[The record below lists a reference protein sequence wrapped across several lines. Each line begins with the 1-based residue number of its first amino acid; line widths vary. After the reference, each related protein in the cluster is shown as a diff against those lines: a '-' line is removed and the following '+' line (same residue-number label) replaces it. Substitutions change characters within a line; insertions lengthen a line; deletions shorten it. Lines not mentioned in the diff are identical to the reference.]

1 MLLVY
6 ELLILMIV
14 CAHASRLQVR
24 FILDKDKKV
33 RLLKEC
39 HKGPTSGH
47 LGARRMLSRV
57 TERFMWPGVGKD
69 VNNLVSYSKF
79 TVKLIQSQQSP
90 CVGGKL

>member
-6 ELLILMIV
+6 KHYILLMIV
-14 CAHASRLQVR
+14 CAHASCLQVR
-24 FILDKDKKV
+24 FILDKDERV

-47 LGARRMLSRV
+47 LGTKRTLSRL

-69 VNNLVSYSKF
+69 VNNLVSYSN
-79 TVKLIQSQQSP
+79 LQ
-90 CVGGKL
+90 